1 MTNNKEVIIA
11 EATESQQNTMDVE
24 KIISKSLTTLDS
36 KSQKVTE
43 FLTMMLWKERQKVTM
58 Y

>member
-24 KIISKSLTTLDS
+24 KIIPKSLTTLDS